1 MVIKSSSVPDC
12 AVYDN
17 YDSSSGNEDDRC
29 TVSRL
34 LKIIY
39 FCTGGVVIRSYIS
52 SKSGPYELV
61 YFFWSKKTLCAKG
74 LLPHLCGYKVTL
86 FFSSSADGCL

>member
-17 YDSSSGNEDDRC
+17 YDSSSGDEDNRC

-34 LKIIY
+34 ITIIF
-39 FCTGGVVIRSYIS
+39 FCRNLSLNF
-52 SKSGPYELV
+52 EL
-61 YFFWSKKTLCAKG
+61 
-74 LLPHLCGYKVTL
+74 
-86 FFSSSADGCL
+86 

>member
-39 FCTGGVVIRSYIS
+39 FCTGGVVIRSYKWVDIRSDKWVVIRSVSRSIS
-52 SKSGPYELV
+52 
-61 YFFWSKKTLCAKG
+61 A
-74 LLPHLCGYKVTL
+74 CGAL
-86 FFSSSADGCL
+86 